1 MKVFV
6 MAVTIKDVARK
17 ANVSVSAVSQVI
29 NGPSKKNR
37 IGKDTRK
44 RVLKIV
50 DEVGYI
56 PNHYARTMKKGKT
69 NTVGIVV
76 GNTSG
81 PMEILIKGINS
92 ILAESRLYSI
102 LGLSQNQCQRD
113 IFYLD
118 NFLSR
123 RVDGI
128 IIVPTTT
135 GNAMSKIESIYQLG
149 FPIVV
154 CERPY
159 VTTVDSVFSN
169 EEWGTYETANYLIS
183 LGHKKI
189 AFCFGHQSN
198 GPADHSINI
207 RHRGYQKSLEDNQI
221 KVPQKY
227 FLTSQGVD
235 IPNGREVGHA
245 IANLTDR
252 PTAVVFRN
260 DEMAIGAM
268 QVLNEKGIKVP
279 EDISVIGFGNKPLTE
294 ALPVPLTTLE
304 TPKYE
309 VGKKAAELL
318 LNKIKIKQESNKS
331 ENNTESVNSIGI
343 LPKLII
349 RKSTG
354 VPR

>member
-1 MKVFV
+1 

-44 RVLKIV
+44 KVLNIIK
-50 DEVGYI
+50 EAGYI

-69 NTVGIVV
+69 DTVGVIIA
-76 GNTSG
+76 GTSG
-81 PMEILIKGINS
+81 SMEKLVEGVNS
-92 ILAESRLYSI
+92 ILAESRFYSI
-102 LGLSQNQCQRD
+102 LGLSQDQCQRGT
-113 IFYLD
+113 FYLD

-123 RVDGI
+123 KVDGI
-128 IIVPTTT
+128 IIVPTAYGGT
-135 GNAMSKIESIYQLG
+135 MSKIESIHRSG

-169 EEWGTYETANYLIS
+169 DEWGTYEATNHLIN
-183 LGHKKI
+183 LGHKKVAI
-189 AFCFGHQSN
+189 CFGHLTD
-198 GPADHSINI
+198 GPLDHSINI
-207 RHRGYQKSLEDNQI
+207 RYRGYQKSLEDNQI
-221 KVPQKY
+221 KIPREY

-235 IPNGREVGHA
+235 ISDGREVGHT
-245 IANLTDR
+245 IANLADR

-268 QVLNEKGIKVP
+268 QIFNEKGIRVP

-294 ALPVPLTTLE
+294 ALPIPLTTLE
-304 TPKYE
+304 APKYE

-318 LNKIKIKQESNKS
+318 LNKIKIKQEPDNSK
-331 ENNTESVNSIGI
+331 NNTESVNSISI

-349 RKSTG
+349 RKSSCA
-354 VPR
+354 PR